1 MTVTLFV
8 NSLFRRARYMMKKK
22 NLLLTIIGILVLI
35 ICIVGYTEYHN
46 NQIKE
51 ETISRYTTKINKEY
65 HNFKSNEDRSQKYIL
80 LKDFYKEQNEYAE
93 KENNLSEIKD
103 IYKDKYSKMQD
114 YFVEDYAKV
123 LKDNSLKDEDIKSS
137 SKDVLNNA
145 KTNLNDLSKNIKE
158 ESKYIL
164 NGSNKKIKKYTSQ
177 IDSLVKKYDER
188 IKSIEEEEAKK
199 AEEEKKA
206 QEEAQKNSENG
217 QNGLSNSSS
226 NGSVASN
233 GGSSY
238 NGSYNGGSSNYGN
251 GKIDPSWNSN
261 WVVDSNGNK
270 VPGSTGYTDNQGN
283 MYNENG
289 DYIGNLGDWCGPPHQ
304 FQNN

>member
-1 MTVTLFV
+1 
-8 NSLFRRARYMMKKK
+8 MMKKK

-65 HNFKSNEDRSQKYIL
+65 QNFKSNEDRSQKYIL

-158 ESKYIL
+158 ESKYTL

-206 QEEAQKNSENG
+206 QEAQKNSENG

-261 WVVDSNGNK
+261 WAVDSNGNK

>member
-1 MTVTLFV
+1 
-8 NSLFRRARYMMKKK
+8 MMKKK

-35 ICIVGYTEYHN
+35 ICIVGYAEYHN

-51 ETISRYTTKINKEY
+51 GTISKYTTKINKEY
-65 HNFKSNEDRSQKYIL
+65 QNFKSNEDRSQKYIL

-123 LKDNSLKDEDIKSS
+123 LKDNSLKDDDIKSS

-145 KTNLNDLSKNIKE
+145 KTNLNNLSKNIKE
-158 ESKYIL
+158 ESKYTL

-217 QNGLSNSSS
+217 QNSSS

-233 GGSSY
+233 GGLSNSGSTGYTGGSSY
-238 NGSYNGGSSNYGN
+238 NGSYSGGNSNYGN
-251 GKIDPSWNSN
+251 GNINPSWNSN
-261 WVVDSNGNK
+261 WLVDSNGNK
-270 VPGSTGYTDNQGN
+270 IPGSTGYTDNQGN

-289 DYIGNLGDWCGPPHQ
+289 DKIGNLGDWGGVPPQ

>member
-65 HNFKSNEDRSQKYIL
+65 HIFKSNEDRSQKYIL

-114 YFVEDYAKV
+114 CFVEDYAKV
-123 LKDNSLKDEDIKSS
+123 LKDNSLKDDDIKSS
-137 SKDVLNNA
+137 SKEVLNNA
-145 KTNLNDLSKNIKE
+145 KTNLNNLSKNIKE
-158 ESKYIL
+158 ESKYTL
-164 NGSNKKIKKYTSQ
+164 NGSNKKIKKYTNQ

-188 IKSIEEEEAKK
+188 IKSIEEEEAKQK

-217 QNGLSNSSS
+217 QSGQNSSNSSS
-226 NGSVASN
+226 NGYVTSN

-238 NGSYNGGSSNYGN
+238 NGSNGYNPGYNSGNTNNGN
-251 GKIDPSWNSN
+251 GNISSTWNKVWYYDN
-261 WVVDSNGNK
+261 NGNIMN
-270 VPGSTGYTDNQGN
+270 GSTNYVVTVMFMMKMVT
-283 MYNENG
+283 MYL
-289 DYIGNLGDWCGPPHQ
+289 I
-304 FQNN
+304 